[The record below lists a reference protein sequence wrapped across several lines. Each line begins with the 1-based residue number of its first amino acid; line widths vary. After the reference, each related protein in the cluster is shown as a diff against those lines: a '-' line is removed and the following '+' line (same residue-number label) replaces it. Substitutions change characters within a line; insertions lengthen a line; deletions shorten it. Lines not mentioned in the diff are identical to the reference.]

1 VNRGGDYLTKSS
13 VNFRGKTWLYW
24 AILLFF
30 GPAAICMIVMGI
42 ECGTGRWADINGNQR
57 PEAAIPLVTIGLFLA
72 GVDALCAYQIIGRR
86 RPVIACYRDGIVC
99 NVIGPGFVGNFYHGV
114 GMFLALA
121 AIVTGR
127 GFRRFEYFIAWDDF
141 GGAEVRGRE
150 MSYLL
155 VLFGIIRRT
164 QAAEVL
170 PSLTFRQVEFRNSPN
185 KIASELNWLASNRA
199 ERDRLVTWMGNG

>member
-1 VNRGGDYLTKSS
+1 LAKTR
-13 VNFRGKTWLYW
+13 VNFRGKIWLYW
-24 AILLFF
+24 AILLSF
-30 GPAAICMIVMGI
+30 GPVALIAIVTGI
-42 ECGTGRWADINGNQR
+42 QFGTGQRTDIYGNQR
-57 PEAAIPLVTIGLFLA
+57 PLTAIPLVSIGLFLA

-155 VLFGIIRRT
+155 VLFGVIRRAQT
-164 QAAEVL
+164 DEVL
-170 PSLTFRQVEFRNSPN
+170 QSLTYRQVEFRESPDE
-185 KIASELNWLASNRA
+185 IATKLNWLASNA
-199 ERDRLVTWMGNG
+199 VERDRLVTWMGSG